1 MLEMKENRVYR
12 PFLGGKMLDELS
24 GTEPAS
30 DRHYPERWICSTT
43 AASDGTG
50 ISVTTDGKLLTEYVK
65 EPLPVLVKLLDSYS
79 RLMIQVHPDD
89 ARAAKYFH
97 SDKGKAESWHILG
110 TRTIHGEEPY
120 VYLGFKKG
128 ITKEKWRLLYEKQD
142 VKGMEECLHKIP
154 VKSGDTFFVPGGV
167 PHAMGRGVYFA
178 EVQQPTDI
186 TLRTERI
193 SPAKELLPDES
204 LHGGAGWDALFDCFD
219 YDGYSLEEIM
229 QRYYVLPEG
238 EIVMQNQYF
247 TMEKIHC
254 LRKRVVK
261 SGNWKIAVVIDGPGK
276 GKEYYLTEDTEF
288 LAGQTIILCSQG
300 V

>member
-1 MLEMKENRVYR
+1 M
-12 PFLGGKMLDELS
+12 
-24 GTEPAS
+24 
-30 DRHYPERWICSTT
+30 
-43 AASDGTG
+43 
-50 ISVTTDGKLLTEYVK
+50 
-65 EPLPVLVKLLDSYS
+65 
-79 RLMIQVHPDD
+79 
-89 ARAAKYFH
+89 
-97 SDKGKAESWHILG
+97 
-110 TRTIHGEEPY
+110 
-120 VYLGFKKG
+120 
-128 ITKEKWRLLYEKQD
+128 
-142 VKGMEECLHKIP
+142 
-154 VKSGDTFFVPGGV
+154 
-167 PHAMGRGVYFA
+167 YFA

-238 EIVMQNQYF
+238 EIVIRNQYF

>member
-1 MLEMKENRVYR
+1 
-12 PFLGGKMLDELS
+12 
-24 GTEPAS
+24 
-30 DRHYPERWICSTT
+30 
-43 AASDGTG
+43 
-50 ISVTTDGKLLTEYVK
+50 
-65 EPLPVLVKLLDSYS
+65 
-79 RLMIQVHPDD
+79 
-89 ARAAKYFH
+89 
-97 SDKGKAESWHILG
+97 
-110 TRTIHGEEPY
+110 
-120 VYLGFKKG
+120 
-128 ITKEKWRLLYEKQD
+128 
-142 VKGMEECLHKIP
+142 MEECLHKIP

-276 GKEYYLTEDTEF
+276 GKEYYLTEDTE
-288 LAGQTIILCSQG
+288 
-300 V
+300 